1 MLRGALPVV
10 TSGGPTASG
19 IDELILHIGPQKTA
33 TTTVQTIFA
42 AKNDALRNQGLFV
55 PLAHGGAPGL
65 HTAIIEPFVSSSD
78 FDLLHGQS
86 QDSIDV
92 AGIEASLASGAPHRV
107 LISSEMF
114 AEAEGHDGTVAL
126 VKRLA
131 PRRLTVIQTV
141 RSPIP
146 WMVSA
151 FAQQVRASLS
161 EFGTM
166 TVDVFGHAFVHAIL
180 PTWLALGTRLRTE
193 AACPS
198 RVITVVLDPDPGAT
212 PFVQQFFG
220 ALDVSVDTPVSH
232 ENVRWSPC
240 ELFALQH
247 VNLVTWDQRDTVR
260 QRALR
265 RETLLES
272 MRRNECPAHQCSC
285 AVPIPAALAREVH
298 AGSVPLIHTAL
309 MESDLVVGDP
319 TAVTTLPNWSNLT
332 ANRYPDPDVAPA
344 WVLRVAAEVLDDHAT
359 HVRSIQE
366 LQAWVREVEAARD
379 WWRVRAE
386 AHEDVG

>member
-1 MLRGALPVV
+1 M
-10 TSGGPTASG
+10 SG
-19 IDELILHIGPQKTA
+19 IDELVLHIGPGKTG

-42 AKNDALRNQGLFV
+42 TQNDALRNQGLFV
-55 PLAHGGAPGL
+55 PLARGGCPGV
-65 HTAIIEPFVSSSD
+65 HTAVIKPFVSPSD
-78 FDLLHGQS
+78 FDLLHGHS

-92 AGIEASLASGAPHRV
+92 ADIEASLSSGVSRRV

-141 RSPIP
+141 RSPIS
-146 WMVSA
+146 WMLSA
-151 FAQQVRASLS
+151 FAQHVRGGLR

-166 TVDVFGHAFVHAIL
+166 TVDAFGHAFVHAIL
-180 PTWLALGTRLRTE
+180 PTWLALGTRLRAE

-247 VNLVTWDQRDTVR
+247 VNVVTWDPCDTVR
-260 QRALR
+260 QRVLR
-265 RETLLES
+265 REVLLES
-272 MRRNECPAHQCSC
+272 MRRHECPAHECSC
-285 AVPIPAALAREVH
+285 AVPVPAALAREVH
-298 AGSVPLIHTAL
+298 GGSMPLIQTAL

-319 TAVTTLPNWSNLT
+319 TAVMTLPDWSNLT
-332 ANRYPDPDVAPA
+332 ANRYPDPDVVPA
-344 WVLRVAAEVLDDHAT
+344 WVLRVAADVLHDQAT
-359 HVRSIQE
+359 IVGSVQE

-386 AHEDVG
+386 AHEDAG